1 MKKRLDI
8 RRFVGLLLCT
18 LFVACQQDEL
28 DSPLVE
34 ASEAISFH
42 VIQAEE
48 DVASRSMDSYYGE
61 FVGNKVLRSDVSA
74 DTLAMSVY
82 VTDMNENTT
91 LSRGVPVTLG
101 NLTSFGVYASRQAMG
116 KDIQSF
122 FKNLKVYKDG
132 NGDFIND
139 MAYYWPG
146 EKYTVGFMAISPYNA
161 QGLSVNMDVDNA
173 MPATLDY
180 TVPNAPVD
188 QSDLM
193 LAVTPDYAGDYYL
206 DVPLT
211 FKHLCS
217 AVNVKVGTIP
227 QGSIKA
233 ITFKNIYNKGTYTIA
248 NDAWS
253 VNNASKDNFAVDF
266 VGTSTNYPTAGTE
279 TGNPQINDA
288 SATFMMIPQTLPDD
302 AEIEITF
309 LHSNTGKEETLKA
322 SLKGTSWVMGQTNNY
337 LISITPDYLLEFITE
352 EVPMQDAH
360 YVMVPLTIKA
370 KFLNEGWKLSGT
382 ASDGSKVT
390 FCESLTALQQSG
402 YWIEEDRGQ
411 ETLTSTTQGDEV
423 NVYAFLEENVTNVKR
438 TIDLSLRPASNVYQD
453 RAAKTLQI
461 EQLCPAWNGN
471 LGCERIEDGQYPW
484 GFSWARNDGNSK
496 VTYTFTANGFWG
508 SVGLAIIKW
517 YIDRLNLDYITTT
530 GWLVLQSA
538 TVDFSNIDAAGV
550 ADSDADG
557 LTNTKELYNYKGV
570 NEASDFMAQLE
581 SWGGVP
587 DKDLNTNNPTEFA
600 ARACAMKNKYNK
612 TTETTNGQTVDT
624 PVLKEENFVWY
635 LPAKNEIVQI
645 VDSQYAMSGVYWTS
659 TSEAD
664 GEEKAYIYTAG
675 GNADQLD
682 LRKTEHNVRAVRKK
696 P

>member
-1 MKKRLDI
+1 MRILHSCCIVLAVWLMSSCAKEDI
-8 RRFVGLLLCT
+8 AL
-18 LFVACQQDEL
+18 
-28 DSPLVE
+28 P
-34 ASEAISFH
+34 SEQHGSVISF
-42 VIQAEE
+42 
-48 DVASRSMDSYYGE
+48 SM
-61 FVGNKVLRSDVSA
+61 KA
-74 DTLAMSVY
+74 Q
-82 VTDMNENTT
+82 T
-91 LSRGVPVTLG
+91 LSRGVGAAGYGVLTQNMVLRSGTSPDTLAMG
-101 NLTSFGVYASRQAMG
+101 LYVHEGMDAQCSPQSRGVVLTENNLTSFGVWASREEDNV
-116 KDIQSF
+116 KESF
-122 FKNLKVYKDG
+122 FKNLKVTRNASTG
-132 NGDFIND
+132 ECASER
-139 MAYYWPG
+139 AYYWPG
-146 EKYTVGFMAISPYNA
+146 AMYTLGFVGIAPYNP
-161 QGLSVNMDVDNA
+161 QGLTVDDNGA
-173 MPATLDY
+173 LPATLDY
-180 TVPNAPVD
+180 TVPTLAVD

-193 LAVTPDYAGDYYL
+193 IGVTHDYNGDDKTPVHL
-206 DVPLT
+206 E
-211 FKHLCS
+211 FRHLCS

-227 QGSIKA
+227 QGSIEA
-233 ITFKNIYNKGTYTIA
+233 ITFKNIFNKGSYTLA
-248 NDAWS
+248 SNTWS
-253 VNNASKDNFAVDF
+253 VTQGSKADFAVDF
-266 VGTSTNYPTAGTE
+266 VGTSTNYPTAGIE

-322 SLKGTSWVMGQTNNY
+322 SLADTEWVMGQTNNY
-337 LISITPDYLLEFITE
+337 LISITPDYILDFTTE
-352 EVPMQDAH
+352 QVDMHMQDAH

-423 NVYAFLEENVTNVKR
+423 NVYAFLEENVTNEKR

-471 LGCERIEDGQYPW
+471 LGCEHFEDGQYPW
-484 GFSWARNDGNSK
+484 GFSWAKNDDNSK

-508 SVGLAIIKW
+508 AVGLAIIKW
-517 YIDRLNLDYITTT
+517 YIGRLNLDYITTT
-530 GWLVLQSA
+530 GRLVLQSA

-557 LTNTKELYNYKGV
+557 LTNTKELYNYEGV

-645 VDSQYAMSGVYWTS
+645 VDSQYAMDGVYWTS

-682 LRKTEHNVRAVRKK
+682 LRKTKHNVRAVRKK

>member
-1 MKKRLDI
+1 MRILHSCCIVLAVWLMLSCAKEDI
-8 RRFVGLLLCT
+8 VL
-18 LFVACQQDEL
+18 
-28 DSPLVE
+28 P
-34 ASEAISFH
+34 SEQHRSVISF
-42 VIQAEE
+42 
-48 DVASRSMDSYYGE
+48 SM
-61 FVGNKVLRSDVSA
+61 KA
-74 DTLAMSVY
+74 Q
-82 VTDMNENTT
+82 T
-91 LSRGVPVTLG
+91 LSRGVGVADYGVLTQNMVLRSGTLPDTLAMG
-101 NLTSFGVYASRQAMG
+101 LYVHEGMDAQCSPQSRGAVLTENKLTSFGVWASREEDNV
-116 KDIQSF
+116 KESF
-122 FKNLKVYKDG
+122 FKNLKVTRNASTG
-132 NGDFIND
+132 ECTSER
-139 MAYYWPG
+139 AYYWPG
-146 EKYTVGFMAISPYNA
+146 AMFTLGFMGIAPYNP
-161 QGLSVNMDVDNA
+161 QGLTVDDNGA
-173 MPATLDY
+173 LPATLDY
-180 TVPNAPVD
+180 TVPTLAVD

-193 LAVTPDYAGDYYL
+193 IGVTHDYNGDDKTPVHL
-206 DVPLT
+206 E
-211 FKHLCS
+211 FRHLCS

-227 QGSIKA
+227 QGSIEA
-233 ITFKNIYNKGTYTIA
+233 ITFKNIFNKGTYTLA
-248 NDAWS
+248 SNTWS
-253 VNNASKDNFAVDF
+253 VTQGSKADFAVDF

-337 LISITPDYLLEFITE
+337 LISITPDYILDFTTE
-352 EVPMQDAH
+352 QVDMQDAH

-402 YWIEEDRGQ
+402 YCIEEDRGQ

-496 VTYTFTANGFWG
+496 VTYTFTADGFLG
-508 SVGLAIIKW
+508 AVGLAIIKW
-517 YIDRLNLDYITTT
+517 YIGRLNLDYITTT
-530 GWLVLQSA
+530 GRLVLQSA
-538 TVDFSNIDAAGV
+538 TVDFSNIDATGV

-557 LTNTKELYNYKGV
+557 LTNTKELYNYEGV

-612 TTETTNGQTVDT
+612 TTDTTNGQTVDT

-645 VDSQYAMSGVYWTS
+645 VDYQYTMSGVYWTS

-682 LRKTEHNVRAVRKK
+682 LRKTKHNVRAVRKK